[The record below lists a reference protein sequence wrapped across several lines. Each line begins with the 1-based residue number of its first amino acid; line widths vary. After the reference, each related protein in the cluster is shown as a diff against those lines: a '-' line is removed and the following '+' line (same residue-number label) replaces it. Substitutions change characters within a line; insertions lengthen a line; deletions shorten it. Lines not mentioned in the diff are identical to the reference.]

1 VGTMTE
7 QHETKRDVWF
17 EDADEGRDRRHEC
30 IALALA
36 LERKREQRKVC
47 GPRFRLPPG

>member
-1 VGTMTE
+1 MPE
-7 QHETKRDVWF
+7 QHETNRDVWF
-17 EDADEGRDRRHEC
+17 EHHDLERDRREEC

-36 LERKREQRKVC
+36 LERKREQGKVG